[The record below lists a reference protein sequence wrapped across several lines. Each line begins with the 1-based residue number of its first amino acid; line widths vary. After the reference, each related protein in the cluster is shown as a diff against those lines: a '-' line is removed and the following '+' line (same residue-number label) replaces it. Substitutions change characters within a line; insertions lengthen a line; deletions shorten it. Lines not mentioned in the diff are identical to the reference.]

1 VTCILSGQVWN
12 SLILLF
18 MEINY
23 FKYFFRICNKLTEL
37 IVNVRTYLYVGSK
50 YKCRFLD
57 LQFLRNSILQE
68 LTRN

>member
-1 VTCILSGQVWN
+1 
-12 SLILLF
+12 